1 MPEENKIPAETS
13 PEELKKQLEEA
24 LKLKDEYL
32 AGWQRSRADFLNY
45 KKEEAE
51 HLKILIEYALD
62 EMVLKVLP
70 LLDNIYLAEK
80 QLPEEMRNNQYVQ
93 GLLQVKT
100 QFESLLKDQC
110 VTTIETLGKKFDPQ
124 FQEAVEEI
132 EAKSQEPGLVVEEAQ
147 KGYLRGGQLLRPA
160 KVKVSKN

>member
-1 MPEENKIPAETS
+1 MPEENKTPVETS

-24 LKLKDEYL
+24 TKLKDEYL

-45 KKEEAE
+45 KKEEVE
-51 HLKILIEYALD
+51 RLKALIEYTLD
-62 EMVLKVLP
+62 EMILKILP

-80 QLPEEMRNNQYVQ
+80 QLPEEMKSNQYVQ
-93 GLLQVKT
+93 GLLRVKT
-100 QFESLLKDQC
+100 QFESLLKDQD
-110 VTTIETLGKKFDPQ
+110 VTAVETLGKKFDPQ
-124 FQEAVEEI
+124 FQEAVEEV
-132 EAKSQEPGLVVEEAQ
+132 ETKGQEPGLVVEEVQ